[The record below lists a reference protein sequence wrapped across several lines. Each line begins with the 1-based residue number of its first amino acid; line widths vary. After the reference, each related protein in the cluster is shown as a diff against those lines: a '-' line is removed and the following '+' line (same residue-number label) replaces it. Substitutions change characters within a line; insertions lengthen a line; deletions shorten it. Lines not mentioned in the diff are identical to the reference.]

1 MYAQLMKRQKAN
13 SLGNITW
20 SELGKQNIKAKKI
33 YFLKVAD
40 KSVQKLLFFYLF
52 ALKVGVIPVFTAG
65 FFWSFL
71 SQAISGEVR
80 FAPGLLASS
89 IG

>member
-20 SELGKQNIKAKKI
+20 SELGKQNIKAKKV
-33 YFLKVAD
+33 YFQKVAN
-40 KSVQKLLFFYLF
+40 KS
-52 ALKVGVIPVFTAG
+52 
-65 FFWSFL
+65 WSFL